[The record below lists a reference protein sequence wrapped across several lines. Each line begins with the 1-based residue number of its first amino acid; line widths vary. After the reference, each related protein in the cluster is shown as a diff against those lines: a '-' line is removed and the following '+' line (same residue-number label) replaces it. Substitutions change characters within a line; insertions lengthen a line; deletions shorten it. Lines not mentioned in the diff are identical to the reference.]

1 MTASR
6 RGFTLIELLVVI
18 SIIAVL
24 AGMLLP
30 AIGLIRQQARNAQ
43 CSNNLRQTAIAMGVY
58 QQDNQDDYPW
68 HLTSLVGTD
77 YDLTLKS
84 LQCPLDATR
93 GNDPLMGRTASSGMS
108 DMGRLHEPG
117 MSYMYEV
124 SNNPGSNLVY
134 AAGGQMLVAG
144 DISYF
149 WRDSENLPTDP
160 NLTWQDAKLHQ
171 AKSGNAKPGVVP
183 SQWSDYGAPFPS
195 SAMPVLRCYWHG
207 RWTSANLD
215 SEKKVNNVALGYNIF
230 WSTPQWERDV
240 NPNIPK

>member
-1 MTASR
+1 MTGTR

-18 SIIAVL
+18 SVIAVL

-30 AIGLIRQQARNAQ
+30 AINLVRQQAKNAQ

-68 HLTSLVGTD
+68 HLTLLVGGE
-77 YDLTLKS
+77 YDLVLKS
-84 LQCPLDATR
+84 LQCPLDPTR
-93 GNDPLMGRTASSGMS
+93 GGRTDMGRTNM
-108 DMGRLHEPG
+108 DPMTRLYEPG

-134 AAGGQMLVAG
+134 AAGGQMLTGG
-144 DISYF
+144 DIGYF
-149 WRDSENLPTDP
+149 WRDMETPPSDPT
-160 NLTWQDAKLHQ
+160 LTWQDAKLHQ
-171 AKSGNAKPGVVP
+171 AKFGNAKPGVVP
-183 SQWSDYGAPFPS
+183 SGWADFGSPFPS
-195 SAMPVLRCYWHG
+195 SALPVLRCYWHG
-207 RWTSANLD
+207 KWSAGNLD
-215 SEKKVNNVALGYNIF
+215 NEKKVNNVALGYNIF